1 MKFENANARIF
12 IPDNDKEENA
22 LAKTTHLAISAHQD
36 DIELMAYHG
45 ILQCFG
51 RKDVWFTGVV
61 TADGAGSPRDGL
73 YKDYTDDDMKAVR
86 IVEQNKA
93 AFVGEYAAMLQLG
106 YTSKQIKTPDN
117 EQIVDEYVKIFR
129 ATKPKYVYTH
139 NLADKHDT
147 HCGVVTKVIKALRKL
162 DKNERPEKVFGCE
175 VWRDLDWVNDEQK
188 VVFDLSEHPNIAAG
202 LVSVFDSQIC
212 GGKRYDLAAQGRRTA
227 HATYAASHGCDNATG
242 LGYAMDLTPLIE
254 DDSLDMA
261 DYVLSYIDA
270 FKKDV
275 RDRLNKVGK

>member
-1 MKFENANARIF
+1 MEFKNSNACIFVPTGEN
-12 IPDNDKEENA
+12 EEKA
-22 LAKTTHLAISAHQD
+22 LSRTTHLAISAHQD

-45 ILQCFG
+45 IMECFG
-51 RKDVWFTGVV
+51 QKDKWFTGVV

-73 YKDYTDDDMKAVR
+73 YKNYTDEEMKEVR
-86 IVEQNKA
+86 IIEQNKA
-93 AFVGEYAAMLQLG
+93 AFVGEYSAQLMLG
-106 YTSKQIKTPDN
+106 YTSKEIKQQVNDD
-117 EQIVDEYVKIFR
+117 IVEEYVKILK

-147 HCGVVTKVIKALRKL
+147 HCGVVTKVLKAIRRLPV
-162 DKNERPEKVFGCE
+162 NERPEKVYGCE

-188 VVFDLSEHPNIAAG
+188 VVFDISEHPNIAMS

-242 LGYAMDLTPLIE
+242 LSYAMDLTPLIK
-254 DDSLDMA
+254 DDKIDIV
-261 DYVLSYIDA
+261 DYVLGYIDN
-270 FKKDV
+270 FKNDV
-275 RDRLNKVGK
+275 KERLNKVNK